1 MVLKK
6 NSEWEKITTEF
17 NASHGVNQR
26 TCIQLKSLWKN
37 MKSRTEFNAS
47 HGVNQRTCIQLKSLW
62 KNMKSRTKSAVAK
75 DRRERTKT
83 GGGPQ
88 SETGLDTVSAA
99 ISTMLP
105 QQINSLSNEFDD
117 DASLHGD
124 VQRTSSTNEAANR
137 VTESNEASS
146 SSSSSSTAAS
156 VVKKKRPQ
164 GNQEQVKG
172 RLFEMAEEEHAAK
185 MRIYKLKEDI
195 LNLKKRKLEESMAT
209 ACTNETSNRPSAS
222 KEIAWRPF

>member
-1 MVLKK
+1 MSKPSKSPNFTALEKSVLLELIESRKDIIENKQNDGKMVLKK
-6 NSEWEKITTEF
+6 NSEWEKIT
-17 NASHGVNQR
+17 
-26 TCIQLKSLWKN
+26 
-37 MKSRTEFNAS
+37 TEFNAS

-124 VQRTSSTNEAANR
+124 VERTSSTNEA
-137 VTESNEASS
+137 VS
-146 SSSSSSTAAS
+146 
-156 VVKKKRPQ
+156 KK
-164 GNQEQVKG
+164 
-172 RLFEMAEEEHAAK
+172 
-185 MRIYKLKEDI
+185 
-195 LNLKKRKLEESMAT
+195 
-209 ACTNETSNRPSAS
+209 
-222 KEIAWRPF
+222 